1 MSATFSFVTVLVEG
15 RRLTYIKMVIML
27 NERTTKEHYVLMHFY
42 FKMTVQ
48 RRFTSVYIENF
59 LLQKVV
65 HYWGKN
71 IFFFMTHTNC
81 WWRPTW
87 SYCWNCYR
95 SICAMGGKIIKADTW
110 IMTDSVAA
118 AIGCSRGSTYSIL
131 HNQWKFL

>member
-15 RRLTYIKMVIML
+15 RHLTYIKMVIML

-65 HYWGKN
+65 HY
-71 IFFFMTHTNC
+71 
-81 WWRPTW
+81 
-87 SYCWNCYR
+87 
-95 SICAMGGKIIKADTW
+95 
-110 IMTDSVAA
+110 
-118 AIGCSRGSTYSIL
+118 
-131 HNQWKFL
+131 